1 MTATARKIED
11 ITPAD
16 LLAVEREA
24 SRRKLATFVKEAWH
38 VLEPASP
45 YIHGWHI
52 DCICDHLEAVTRGD
66 INRLLFNIPPGT
78 MKSLLVSVFWPAWE
92 WGPRGLGSYR
102 FVTAS
107 HSEVFALRDNMKM
120 RDLIMSDWFQER
132 WPIAMRRDQNDKRK
146 FVNTLTGF
154 RQATAMA
161 SLTGTR
167 GHRVI
172 IDDPHNVEGA
182 LSDADRTR
190 TLRTFRETVTSR
202 LVDPI
207 SSAIVVVM
215 QRLHQRDVSGFIL
228 SDDYGYTHVMLPMR
242 FEPARR
248 CASAIHPDPRTTEG
262 ELLFPA
268 RFPLDIVN
276 RDEKMLGSHAT
287 AGQQQQR
294 PNQRGGGILKG
305 DWFPRW
311 RVLPKMKEVWIFA
324 DTAQKTK
331 ERNDYSVFACYGL
344 GVDGLVYLIDQIRG
358 KWEAPELKRRSI
370 DFWNKHAD
378 ADYACRR
385 MAVEDK
391 ASGTGLIQEL
401 QKEAKTIGKIEAVQR
416 SVDKLTRVTDATAQI
431 EAGNVLIPDDAPWVA
446 DFIAECEAFTD
457 NDTHPNDDQID
468 PLCDAVK
475 KFLQK
480 VKPRGFFDL

>member
-1 MTATARKIED
+1 MTAARKID

-16 LLAVEREA
+16 LVAAEKEA
-24 SRRKLATFVKEAWH
+24 CRRRLTRFVREAWH
-38 VLEPASP
+38 VLEPGQP

-52 DCICDHLEAVTRGD
+52 DCICAHLEAVTRGD

-92 WGPRGLGSYR
+92 WGPCGLLSHRY
-102 FVTAS
+102 VTAS
-107 HSEVFALRDNMKM
+107 HSEAFALRDNMKM
-120 RDLIMSDWFQER
+120 RRLITSDWYRER
-132 WPIAMRRDQNDKRK
+132 WPIHLTKDQNDKRK
-146 FVNTLTGF
+146 FENTGTGF
-154 RQATAMA
+154 RQAMAME

-202 LVDPI
+202 VVDPV

-215 QRLHQRDVSGFIL
+215 QRLHERDVSGFIL
-228 SDDYGYTHVMLPMR
+228 SDDHGYRHVMLPMR

-248 CASAIHPDPRTTEG
+248 CVSEIYPDPRTEDG

-268 RFPLDIVN
+268 RFPLEVVN
-276 RDEKMLGSHAT
+276 RDEKVMGSHAT

-294 PNQRGGGILKG
+294 PNQRGGGLIKG
-305 DWFPRW
+305 EWFPRW

-331 ERNDYSVFACYGL
+331 ERNDYTVFAVYGH
-344 GVDGLVYLIDQIRG
+344 GVDGLVYLIDQIRD
-358 KWEAPELKRRSI
+358 KWEAPELKRRAL
-370 DFWNKHAD
+370 DFWTKHAHE
-378 ADYACRR
+378 DYACRR

-401 QKEAKTIGKIEAVQR
+401 KKEAKALGTVEAIQR
-416 SVDKLTRVTDATAQI
+416 HVDKLTRVTDATAQL
-431 EAGNVLIPDDAPWVA
+431 EAGNVLIPYDAPWVS
-446 DFIAECEAFTD
+446 DFIAECEAFTS
-457 NDTHPNDDQID
+457 NDTHPHDDQID

-480 VKPRGFFDL
+480 AKPRGFFD